1 MIITDDDKNKKE
13 NKDRDNSLKDFIKEN
28 EKRIDKLNVIRNSS
42 GEIVLWEVSY
52 LPIKEK
58 EVSE

>member
-52 LPIKEK
+52 LPIKK
-58 EVSE
+58 KGVSK

>member
-1 MIITDDDKNKKE
+1 LIITDGCPYKKA

-28 EKRIDKLNVIRNSS
+28 EKRIDKLNVIRNTS

-52 LPIKEK
+52 LPIKKE

>member
-1 MIITDDDKNKKE
+1 LIITDDDKNKKE

>member
-1 MIITDDDKNKKE
+1 MIITDGCPYKKE

-28 EKRIDKLNVIRNSS
+28 EKRIDKLNVIRNTS

-52 LPIKEK
+52 LPIKKE